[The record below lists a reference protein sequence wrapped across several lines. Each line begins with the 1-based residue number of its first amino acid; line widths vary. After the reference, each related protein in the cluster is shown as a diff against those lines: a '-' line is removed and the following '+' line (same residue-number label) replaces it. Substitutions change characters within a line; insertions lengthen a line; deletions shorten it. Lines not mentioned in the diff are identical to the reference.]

1 MPQNEEK
8 LELFR
13 QAILEKANAQKEAV
27 RQETEA
33 RKKKMLDEEESK
45 LLESFYRETQ
55 TKIQKIKA
63 QNIKELGQE
72 STRLKRELYAQ
83 REQYVNEILA
93 RVRADLVAFTQS
105 ETYGDFLEKKAEK
118 LCTQWPGGILR
129 LRPDDIPF
137 RDRLEK
143 FGRPVETDSGI
154 HLGGLILYDPEKG
167 AVIDESLDAAL
178 EAQKGWFQRNSGFQ
192 TEGGQE

>member
-72 STRLKRELYAQ
+72 SQ
-83 REQYVNEILA
+83 
-93 RVRADLVAFTQS
+93 
-105 ETYGDFLEKKAEK
+105 
-118 LCTQWPGGILR
+118 GG
-129 LRPDDIPF
+129 F
-137 RDRLEK
+137 CAC
-143 FGRPVETDSGI
+143 GRMICCSGI
-154 HLGGLILYDPEKG
+154 VWK
-167 AVIDESLDAAL
+167 
-178 EAQKGWFQRNSGFQ
+178 NSGAR
-192 TEGGQE
+192 

>member
-33 RKKKMLDEEESK
+33 RKKKVLDEEEAK
-45 LLESFYRETQ
+45 LLEGFYRETQ

-63 QNIKELGQE
+63 QNIKELGQA

-93 RVRADLVAFTQS
+93 RVRADLAAFVQS
-105 ETYGDFLEKKAEK
+105 EAYGDFLEKKAGK
-118 LCTQWPGGILR
+118 LCAQWPGGTLR
-129 LRPDDIPF
+129 LRPE
-137 RDRLEK
+137 DRA
-143 FGRPVETDSGI
+143 FGERLGKYGCPVETDPAI
-154 HLGGLILYDPEKG
+154 HLGGLVLYDPEKG

-178 EAQKGWFQRNSGFQ
+178 EAQKEWFQRNSGFQ
-192 TEGGQE
+192 AEGEQG

>member
-63 QNIKELGQE
+63 QNIKQLGQE

-129 LRPDDIPF
+129 LRPDDMPF
-137 RDRLEK
+137 RDRLDN

>member
-1 MPQNEEK
+1 
-8 LELFR
+8 
-13 QAILEKANAQKEAV
+13 
-27 RQETEA
+27 
-33 RKKKMLDEEESK
+33 ML
-45 LLESFYRETQ
+45 
-55 TKIQKIKA
+55 
-63 QNIKELGQE
+63 
-72 STRLKRELYAQ
+72 
-83 REQYVNEILA
+83 
-93 RVRADLVAFTQS
+93 
-105 ETYGDFLEKKAEK
+105 
-118 LCTQWPGGILR
+118 
-129 LRPDDIPF
+129 F

>member
-63 QNIKELGQE
+63 QNIKQLGQE

-93 RVRADLVAFTQS
+93 RVRADLVAFT
-105 ETYGDFLEKKAEK
+105 

-129 LRPDDIPF
+129 LRPDDMPF

-143 FGRPVETDSGI
+143 FGRPVETVSGI